1 MRQAAYLDYN
11 ATVPLRPQARAALVA
26 ALDSVGNASS
36 IHRFGRLARRTI
48 EDARE
53 QLAAFLNVLPRQIVF
68 TAGATEANSGALRA
82 TGRRRVLAGATEHPS
97 VLAASPAIEIVSVD
111 SAGVVDLAHLSAM
124 LVANTEPALVSIMA
138 ANNETGT
145 IQPVADAAAIA
156 HDAGA
161 ILHCDA
167 VQAAGRIPLDFPA
180 LNADLMSVSSHK
192 MGGPTGI
199 GALVIRDGLALEPL
213 LRGGGQELGR
223 RAGTENVAAIA
234 GFGAAAVVAGA
245 ELASERYRVAAL
257 RDRLENEIRAIAP
270 AVRIF
275 GNDAERLP
283 NTSCFGLA
291 GLASDVQ
298 VIALDLAGIAVSAGA
313 ACSSGKVAGSHVLG
327 AMGVKP
333 DVANAA
339 IRVSLGWQST
349 QADVDRFLD
358 AWRALATR
366 DDVGTAVAPAA

>member
-11 ATVPLRPQARAALVA
+11 ATVPLRPQARAALIA

-53 QLAAFLNVLPRQIVF
+53 QLAALLKVLPRQIVF
-68 TAGATEANSGALRA
+68 TAGATEANNGALRA
-82 TGRRRVLAGATEHPS
+82 TGRRRILAGATEHPS
-97 VLAASPAIEIVSVD
+97 VLAASPAVELIPVD
-111 SAGVVDLAHLSAM
+111 SAGVVELAHLTAM
-124 LVANTEPALVSIMA
+124 LAVSDEPALVSIMA

-161 ILHCDA
+161 LLHCDA
-167 VQAAGRIPLDFPA
+167 VQAAGRIPLDFQA

-192 MGGPTGI
+192 LGGPTGI
-199 GALVIRDGLALEPL
+199 GALVVRDGLSFEPL

-234 GFGAAAVVAGA
+234 GFGAAAVAASA
-245 ELASERYRVAAL
+245 ELTSEQRRVAAL
-257 RDRLENEIRAIAP
+257 RDRLESEIRAMAP
-270 AVRIF
+270 SVRIF
-275 GNDAERLP
+275 GSDAGRLP

-313 ACSSGKVAGSHVLG
+313 ACSSGKVARSHVLG
-327 AMGVKP
+327 AMGVEP
-333 DVANAA
+333 EAANAA

-349 QADVDRFLD
+349 DADVDRFLD

-366 DDVGTAVAPAA
+366 DDVKTAVAPAA